1 MFRNSPQPVMHY
13 ALDLLARRPYS
24 ESELRGKLRKRLKD
38 NEELEKLITRIKEM
52 SLLNDAKYAID
63 YINSELR
70 RAPQGLKMLK
80 LRLQKKGFKP
90 EDIEQAL
97 QSSPIDEFSLARTA
111 LTKKAKV
118 VSKTDTRSYNQKL
131 YRFLL
136 SRGFSP
142 SAAIKAVENLTGQE
156 TMLGLFFIRIFFLQ
170 VRSAFNFTY
179 LFKVFLNSITQ
190 QVIGTFINFPFF

>member
-1 MFRNSPQPVMHY
+1 MHY

-52 SLLNDAKYAID
+52 SLLNDTKYAID

-97 QSSPIDEFSLARTA
+97 QSSPIDEFSLARAA

-142 SAAIKAVENLTGQE
+142 SASIKAVESLTGQE
-156 TMLGLFFIRIFFLQ
+156 TML
-170 VRSAFNFTY
+170 
-179 LFKVFLNSITQ
+179 
-190 QVIGTFINFPFF
+190 